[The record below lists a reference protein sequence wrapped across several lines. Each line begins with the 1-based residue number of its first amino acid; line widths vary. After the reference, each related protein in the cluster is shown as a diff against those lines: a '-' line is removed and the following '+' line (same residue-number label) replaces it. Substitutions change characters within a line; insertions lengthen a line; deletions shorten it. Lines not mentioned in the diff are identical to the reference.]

1 MADRRSSTQLQA
13 KQELA
18 SSCVRVRVGGRE
30 REEPV
35 FFHWAVPL
43 APTGSP
49 SKQITV
55 AFLPT
60 MNSNVA
66 SRAASIR
73 GGLSC
78 GIGSVSGVSVYGAKW
93 MEKKQQRYFKK

>member
-18 SSCVRVRVGGRE
+18 SSCDRVRVGGRE

-49 SKQITV
+49 SKQTRV

-66 SRAASIR
+66 SVAVWIT

-78 GIGSVSGVSVYGAKW
+78 GIGPGPGVSV
-93 MEKKQQRYFKK
+93 